1 MTSSEPVG
9 THHHQVR
16 CGGQVQ
22 AFAVV
27 AVGAEVLGVPLV
39 GHPGSVMVAKER
51 RVGRDHR
58 TRQTVIPPAAVPG
71 QLPDHQA
78 ARRFVEFAD
87 AVRRHRYIG
96 VCYGAPG
103 LGKTLSARTYAA
115 ADDYEYWFTHR
126 YHRAFAM
133 PASLVDSRTL
143 MYTPELTIT
152 ARRLNLEVGLHVHRL
167 SHDIERALN
176 PGYDPEFDDEE
187 SECHTELVIIDEA
200 DRLRTTGLE
209 QLRDFFDRSD
219 LGLIL
224 IGMPGFDRQLAR
236 YPQLYSRIGFAH
248 QYQPLDPDDIP
259 TVLAQYWDQL
269 GQAFDPSNTDHAE
282 TVSAVKQITGG
293 NFRLIERLMTQI
305 ARVMA
310 INQLEA
316 ITPDVVHARQ
326 ILVIGAQ

>member
-1 MTSSEPVG
+1 MAEIIELDARPSRPP
-9 THHHQVR
+9 R
-16 CGGQVQ
+16 C
-22 AFAVV
+22 
-27 AVGAEVLGVPLV
+27 LV
-39 GHPGSVMVAKER
+39 
-51 RVGRDHR
+51 DFQI
-58 TRQTVIPPAAVPG
+58 TRQ
-71 QLPDHQA
+71 H
-78 ARRFVEFAD
+78 RRFVEFAD

-115 ADDYEYWFTHR
+115 ADDYDHWFANR
-126 YHRAFAM
+126 YRRDSVM
-133 PASLVDSRTL
+133 PTTLVNSRTL

-152 ARRLNLEVGLHVHRL
+152 ARRLNLEVGLHVDRL
-167 SHDIERALN
+167 SHDIERALT
-176 PGYDPEFDDEE
+176 PGYDPEFDEE
-187 SECHTELVIIDEA
+187 SECRTELVIIDEA

-209 QLRDFFDRSD
+209 QLRDFFDRGD

-259 TVLAQYWDQL
+259 TVLAQYWEQL
-269 GQAFDPSNTDHAE
+269 GQPFDPSNTDHAE

-293 NFRLIERLMTQI
+293 NFRLIERLMSQI

-310 INQLEA
+310 INQLDA
-316 ITPDVVHARQ
+316 ITPDVVHAARQ